1 MTILAF
7 DTCFGACSAAVWS
20 RARNCVLAERFETM
34 EKGHSERIVPMIGE
48 VLASASV
55 SLGDLAAIAV
65 TVGPGSFTGV
75 RTGLAVARALG
86 LARGIQIRGTTSLH
100 VMAARLRD
108 SHADMPI
115 AIAVATRD
123 RLVYV
128 QTFALADAAPASPA
142 RLATAEE
149 AARDLGAVPHAIA
162 GTGAGLVVAAAAEI
176 GISHRHVI
184 APAEVHAGVLARLAG
199 GLPVLDPPQPLYLRE
214 PDAKPQPGC
223 ASPTTPMRT

>member
-1 MTILAF
+1 MLKSHKSSNAVADGMARAAIFGVGGKHEPAFGNRMTILAF

-20 RARNCVLAERFETM
+20 RAGNCVLAERFETM

-86 LARGIQIRGTTSLH
+86 LARGFQIRGTTSLH

-123 RLVYV
+123 RLVYL

-162 GTGAGLVVAAAAEI
+162 GTGAAWW
-176 GISHRHVI
+176 S
-184 APAEVHAGVLARLAG
+184 
-199 GLPVLDPPQPLYLRE
+199 PPRPRS
-214 PDAKPQPGC
+214 G
-223 ASPTTPMRT
+223 STIVT